1 VFLERGFYK
10 ELVGDVDSTLPVE
23 KLDSAEGYL
32 KPR

>member
-23 KLDSAEGYL
+23 KLDLVEA
-32 KPR
+32 